1 MRNFCQIFFIP
12 GNRPANHC
20 QTFDSMLD
28 HDCQQLQ
35 CAVAD
40 VDGKKVIAR
49 HKGNS
54 ADDPA
59 VWPACNFGAIGRNFG
74 AKRKVAGATM
84 DGLLVNKRSLHLHW
98 FGLTER

>member
-1 MRNFCQIFFIP
+1 M
-12 GNRPANHC
+12 
-20 QTFDSMLD
+20 
-28 HDCQQLQ
+28 Q

-40 VDGKKVIAR
+40 VDGKKSIAR

-59 VWPACNFGAIGRNFG
+59 VWPARNFRAIGRNFG